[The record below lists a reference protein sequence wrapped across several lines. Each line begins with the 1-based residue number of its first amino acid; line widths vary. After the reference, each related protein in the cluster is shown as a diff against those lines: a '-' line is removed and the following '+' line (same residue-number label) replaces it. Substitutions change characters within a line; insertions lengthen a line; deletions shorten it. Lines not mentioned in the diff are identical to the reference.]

1 MLPQG
6 TTIAVMIDAILN
18 QRPNLPSS
26 INRGIP
32 ASIDDIVRKA
42 IAREKSERYATAAKM
57 RDDLRAAITAQASP
71 AEVAPS
77 IAVLP
82 FSDMSPQ
89 KDQDYFCEGIAEEL
103 LNALT
108 KVEGLRVVS
117 RTSSFQFKG
126 RNEDIRGIAEKL
138 NVACVLEGSVRKA
151 GSRLRVTAQLIQAS
165 NGYHLWSD
173 RFDRDMED
181 IFAIQD
187 EIASTIVETLRTKI
201 GVRSPVAA
209 SPPKLVKRYTDNVEA
224 YNLYL
229 QGRHFWNT
237 RLASQVKQGIE
248 CFKRAVKI
256 DDSYA
261 LAYTGLVESLWS
273 LAAYVFVHPR
283 EAYSQVKV
291 YAAKAIELDESL
303 SEAHYA
309 QGMVKHFFEWD
320 WDGARAAYSRAIEL
334 NPKSA
339 MAHSWYAYLCAIL
352 NEDQTIALSARAMEL
367 EPFSPYIAATA
378 GYAAH
383 MVRRFELA
391 RQRLDRALELDPD
404 HVLASW
410 MRALVGLFLSEGA
423 ESVARLEKVVNT
435 AGRVPLY
442 LGFLGSAYGRMGQ
455 MTEAQ
460 QIADELEAMCKVRYT
475 QPMSLAWVY
484 SGLCDR
490 EATLTYLEQGYTER
504 DPLLIFV
511 DSQIDFVRDD
521 PRFQQILLQMKLPT
535 SHRE

>member
-1 MLPQG
+1 
-6 TTIAVMIDAILN
+6 
-18 QRPNLPSS
+18 
-26 INRGIP
+26 
-32 ASIDDIVRKA
+32 
-42 IAREKSERYATAAKM
+42 
-57 RDDLRAAITAQASP
+57 
-71 AEVAPS
+71 
-77 IAVLP
+77 
-82 FSDMSPQ
+82 
-89 KDQDYFCEGIAEEL
+89 
-103 LNALT
+103 
-108 KVEGLRVVS
+108 
-117 RTSSFQFKG
+117 
-126 RNEDIRGIAEKL
+126 
-138 NVACVLEGSVRKA
+138 
-151 GSRLRVTAQLIQAS
+151 
-165 NGYHLWSD
+165 
-173 RFDRDMED
+173 
-181 IFAIQD
+181 
-187 EIASTIVETLRTKI
+187 
-201 GVRSPVAA
+201 
-209 SPPKLVKRYTDNVEA
+209 
-224 YNLYL
+224 
-229 QGRHFWNT
+229 
-237 RLASQVKQGIE
+237 
-248 CFKRAVKI
+248 
-256 DDSYA
+256 
-261 LAYTGLVESLWS
+261 
-273 LAAYVFVHPR
+273 
-283 EAYSQVKV
+283 
-291 YAAKAIELDESL
+291 
-303 SEAHYA
+303 
-309 QGMVKHFFEWD
+309 
-320 WDGARAAYSRAIEL
+320 
-334 NPKSA
+334 
-339 MAHSWYAYLCAIL
+339 
-352 NEDQTIALSARAMEL
+352 MEL